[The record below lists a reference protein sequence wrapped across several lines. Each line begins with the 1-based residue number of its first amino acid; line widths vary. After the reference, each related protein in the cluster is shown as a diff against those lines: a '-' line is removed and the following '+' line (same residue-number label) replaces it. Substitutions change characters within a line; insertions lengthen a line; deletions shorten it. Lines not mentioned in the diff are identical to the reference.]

1 MKQCVQFPDDK
12 FLAIRPCLVAICG
25 GNRPAGKLLGILL
38 YRYNLRI
45 EHREDA
51 KTHNDIKI
59 SQGQTPDQ
67 DISFSIYRK
76 QWQLVD
82 DLCGELTE
90 KTIHNIAIPWLQ
102 LLGYLDIEE
111 FQGGNRYDVNL
122 EQVKQALSLYEP
134 EKEEQSQLEKFLIAH
149 LQIEK
154 FLIDLQLE
162 KFPIDKKLFLL
173 ALEKVLI
180 ANRKISNCQRG
191 RKPRLEVPLE
201 GESEVPQNLEE
212 DSKKEKEEGAH
223 APASVLDFETRGK
236 RITAGRLNIVATT
249 EMVSHIA
256 NDAIGNEQPHE
267 YTYAKLALRNLQLE
281 KEIAEMERQ
290 EVERNIVNLTI
301 EDEQPTEKLAA
312 IKATSQQTTTSG
324 AAQDDAAPAT
334 AASPQSSSSGSRASG
349 LIITHAPTSPPM
361 KQGKFSLKEDEPV
374 VKVETPAQILKRQE
388 RRRDEYLKIYGEE
401 IGRKPSR
408 SKDNLDGAMLCAQ
421 DEVPEEDFRKT
432 IKAILADDYLAKNL
446 SVAFIYKK
454 LDAFARKSTAPPAPP
469 RQVNNLNGAAARLA
483 ARRAAGG

>member
-12 FLAIRPCLVAICG
+12 FLAVRPCLVAICG
-25 GNRPAGKLLGILL
+25 GNRPAGKLLGVLL

-51 KTHNDIKI
+51 KTQNDIKV
-59 SQGQTPDQ
+59 SQGQIPDQ

-90 KTIHNIAIPWLQ
+90 KTIHDTAIPWLQ

-134 EKEEQSQLEKFLIAH
+134 DKKEQCQLEKFLIAH
-149 LQIEK
+149 LQLEK
-154 FLIDLQLE
+154 FLIDEQLE
-162 KFPIDKKLFLL
+162 KFPIDKKKFLL
-173 ALEKVLI
+173 LLEKVLI
-180 ANRKISNCQRG
+180 ANRSFSHCQRG
-191 RKPRLEVPLE
+191 RKLKPEAALND
-201 GESEVPQNLEE
+201 ESEAPQNLEE

-223 APASVLDFETRGK
+223 APAPVLDFETRGK
-236 RITAGRLNIVATT
+236 RITAGRLNVVAAT
-249 EMVSHIA
+249 ETVSHIA
-256 NDAIGNEQPHE
+256 SDAIGNE
-267 YTYAKLALRNLQLE
+267 T
-281 KEIAEMERQ
+281 
-290 EVERNIVNLTI
+290 
-301 EDEQPTEKLAA
+301 PTEKLP
-312 IKATSQQTTTSG
+312 ITRLQQQMTPSG

-334 AASPQSSSSGSRASG
+334 AASPQSPSSGSRASG
-349 LIITHAPTSPPM
+349 LTITHAPTSPPAS
-361 KQGKFSLKEDEPV
+361 QGKLSIKEDEPV
-374 VKVETPAQILKRQE
+374 VKVETAAQILKRQE

-421 DEVPEEDFRKT
+421 DEVQEEDFRQT
-432 IKAILADDYLAKNL
+432 IRAIRADDYLAKNL
-446 SVAFIYKK
+446 SVAFVYKK
-454 LDAFARKSTAPPAPP
+454 LDAFGRKSTAPPAA
-469 RQVNNLNGAAARLA
+469 RREVNNLNGAAARLA